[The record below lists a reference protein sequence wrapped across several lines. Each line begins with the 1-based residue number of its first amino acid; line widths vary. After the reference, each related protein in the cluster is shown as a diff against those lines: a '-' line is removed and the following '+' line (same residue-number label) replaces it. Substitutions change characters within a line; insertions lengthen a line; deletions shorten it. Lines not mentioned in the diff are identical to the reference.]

1 MLNLW
6 EMLGIEMLD
15 QRGRGGGHLVTM
27 ICIHQELFTGCFK
40 RTFTMYCPAGFFLSI
55 QLLSISVTFSGGEF
69 DEMTRQNQLLT
80 SNSIK
85 KAMVESNAGKKCY
98 LSLSSEIDAHVLVQ
112 YCLLT

>member
-1 MLNLW
+1 MSNLW
-6 EMLGIEMLD
+6 EILGIEMLD
-15 QRGRGGGHLVTM
+15 QRGGGGGDLVTM
-27 ICIHQELFTGCFK
+27 VCIHQELFTGCFIK
-40 RTFTMYCPAGFFLSI
+40 APSQCIKALSI
-55 QLLSISVTFSGGEF
+55 QLVSISVTYSGGEF